1 MNITYVNEI
10 SAHEVNCLRSSI
22 GFRKINLEQLNA
34 SLAGSAYIVAA
45 YSKEEVIGM
54 SRLIWDGG
62 SVALIHDIIV
72 VPQYQMQGIEAEML
86 NRIFVFLKSKL
97 KPGFGIQV
105 DIRAWNNQVEY
116 FESVGFQIST
126 TQKRGVPMHI
136 CLTNQIELTDNMSE

>member
-10 SAHEVNCLRSSI
+10 SAQEVNRLRSSI

-54 SRLIWDGG
+54 SRIIWDGG

-72 VPQYQMQGIEAEML
+72 VPQYQMQGI
-86 NRIFVFLKSKL
+86 
-97 KPGFGIQV
+97 
-105 DIRAWNNQVEY
+105 
-116 FESVGFQIST
+116 
-126 TQKRGVPMHI
+126 
-136 CLTNQIELTDNMSE
+136 